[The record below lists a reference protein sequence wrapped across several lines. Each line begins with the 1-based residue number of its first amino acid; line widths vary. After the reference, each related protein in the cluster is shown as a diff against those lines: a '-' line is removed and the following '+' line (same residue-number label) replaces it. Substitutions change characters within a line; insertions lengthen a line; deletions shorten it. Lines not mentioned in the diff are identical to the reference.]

1 MDPSRKVRYTCTTS
15 VAKKVKA
22 DDDITDVNVT
32 VDHDLTN
39 QDEASIILKEAMK
52 KLRGIEVKRTK
63 IKYSRIIPPYA
74 VNRLWKELNYQDLH
88 QPVEPPQ
95 PEVIDLT
102 PTKRLVFLFYF
113 ILFKKELFLKMC
125 LVSILTFSQITKV
138 IRLVFSLLG
147 LAPSIG
153 ARRATKVAPLLQYF
167 SQ

>member
-32 VDHDLTN
+32 VDHDLKN

-52 KLRGIEVKRTK
+52 QLRSIEVKRTK
-63 IKYSRIIPPYA
+63 IKYSQIIPPYA

-88 QPVEPPQ
+88 KPEEAPQ

-102 PTKRLVFLFYF
+102 PTKRYIAFFNKLILVK
-113 ILFKKELFLKMC
+113 IGPEMC
-125 LVSILTFSQITKV
+125 FVE
-138 IRLVFSLLG
+138 
-147 LAPSIG
+147 
-153 ARRATKVAPLLQYF
+153 
-167 SQ
+167 